1 MDSVELRKIIDE
13 IIANLLSKGF
23 IEVED
28 DDYSYISESDS
39 IS

>member
-23 IEVED
+23 IED
-28 DDYSYISESDS
+28 DNDSYISESDS